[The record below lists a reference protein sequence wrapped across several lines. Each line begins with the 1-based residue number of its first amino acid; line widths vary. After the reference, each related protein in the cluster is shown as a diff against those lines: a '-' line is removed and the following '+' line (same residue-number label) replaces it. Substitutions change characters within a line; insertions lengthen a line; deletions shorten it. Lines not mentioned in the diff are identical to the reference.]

1 MIDMTSRV
9 PQMLEG
15 TVLVSSGIGTGVAA
29 LGTALGTAL
38 SDADWSKIKG
48 AEGAL
53 FLAVIACIVLWTNSI
68 FKERRRQKLDDA
80 REARLTEQREEEDR
94 RREERHQET
103 LQMQK
108 ENAERIMEIN
118 TRLIEAKER
127 ATVKY
132 AENTQ
137 AIMIMDRHIVELSNK
152 VSDFCAEVQSR
163 PCQLKKQ
170 S

>member
-15 TVLVSSGIGTGVAA
+15 TVLVSSGIGTGVA
-29 LGTALGTAL
+29 ALGTAL

-94 RREERHQET
+94 RREKRHQET

-108 ENAERIMEIN
+108 ENAERIMAMN

-127 ATVKY
+127 STIKR

-152 VSDFCAEVQSR
+152 VADFCAEVQSR